1 MPSGHGGGYTLTHIQ
16 IYIYILELT
25 YIYIYIYINI
35 KEKNY
40 IDRIIVK
47 ESTIKNKRNKVTYS
61 NTKQTRQNKAKKK
74 SKDENL

>member
-1 MPSGHGGGYTLTHIQ
+1 MSNRYRQIQ
-16 IYIYILELT
+16 IERNKKID
-25 YIYIYIYINI
+25 IYIYIYINI
-35 KEKNY
+35 KENY

-74 SKDENL
+74 KQR